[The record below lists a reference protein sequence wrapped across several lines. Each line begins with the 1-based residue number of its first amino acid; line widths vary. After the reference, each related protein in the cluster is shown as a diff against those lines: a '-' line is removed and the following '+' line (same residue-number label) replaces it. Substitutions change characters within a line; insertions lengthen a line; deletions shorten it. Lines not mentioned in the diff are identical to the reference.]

1 MCNNSIY
8 MYTYYIYYY
17 LHVYFHFACV
27 REQHNTTHTTTMTKG
42 FTCHIVNT
50 FTGLGIWTATMDIQ
64 IVWYQWWWMYWT
76 QWTGQIDLCCAWID
90 GTTRTS
96 ARWWSKGTW
105 TGNNNNNTTDT
116 KTPWQLNFLPF
127 ICSRSCF
134 FSFLLVS
141 HLSLCFYR
149 LAICFSK

>member
-1 MCNNSIY
+1 
-8 MYTYYIYYY
+8 
-17 LHVYFHFACV
+17 
-27 REQHNTTHTTTMTKG
+27 MTKG

-105 TGNNNNNTTDT
+105 TGNNNNTHRHKNTLTIEFPSFYLF
-116 KTPWQLNFLPF
+116 KKLLL
-127 ICSRSCF
+127 F
-134 FSFLLVS
+134 FSS
-141 HLSLCFYR
+141 R
-149 LAICFSK
+149 LAFISLFLSVGNLLFKITSREHRLSSIRRVKSKSMLLTEK